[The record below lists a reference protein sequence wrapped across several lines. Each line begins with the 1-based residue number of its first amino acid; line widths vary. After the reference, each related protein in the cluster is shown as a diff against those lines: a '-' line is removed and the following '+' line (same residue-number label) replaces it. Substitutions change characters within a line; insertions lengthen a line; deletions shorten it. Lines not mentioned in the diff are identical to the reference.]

1 MNNNGILLIMSN
13 ANGWRNP
20 SVHGGAESHT
30 TTIINKMSDFNW
42 YILLPTQLYDVLRD
56 RFTSPH
62 LFYSP
67 IKTLFRNT
75 NVFKD
80 LVQGLFYTLKIILI
94 GWKLR
99 DKYSLIYAATTNFS
113 DMFPTFLLSIF
124 TRKPYITK
132 YHISIYDSPSFW
144 EIYQNYRDEK
154 NSVPDSFIR
163 GVLARITLSLMKR
176 AKINIVPCNYLENQ
190 LVNCGVNRGLI
201 RTNYH
206 GLDFT
211 SWHSYKDDS
220 LKKKYDLCFIGR
232 IEKNKGVLDFINVAH
247 NLKDQQPDI
256 SAVIVGDGTYLKE
269 ARSIINDRGL
279 SKNIITTGFLEVER
293 FKYLQQSRIFLSPTY
308 GKEGFGI
315 TLLEAIF
322 FNTPTVAYTHPVF
335 EEIFGSS
342 NLVKLIKQDSSL
354 MAEVVSALLKN
365 DAPTDAWLDLKK
377 YSLDQCVQ
385 REKNIIMEAL

>member
-1 MNNNGILLIMSN
+1 MNKTGVLLIMSN
-13 ANGWRNP
+13 PNGWRNP
-20 SVHGGAESHT
+20 SVQGGAEHMS

-42 YILLPTQLYDVLRD
+42 YILLPTQLYDKFRD
-56 RFTSPH
+56 LFSSPH

-94 GWKLR
+94 GWQLR
-99 DKYSLIYAATTNFS
+99 NKYSLIYAPTTNFS
-113 DMFPTFLLSIF
+113 DIFPTFLLSII

-132 YHISIYDSPSFW
+132 YRISIYDGPGFW
-144 EIYQNYRDEK
+144 RIYQNYRDEK

-163 GVLARITLSLMKR
+163 GVLASVTLSLMKR
-176 AKINIVPCNYLENQ
+176 AKLNLVPCNFLGNQ
-190 LVNCGVNRGLI
+190 LVDRGVNRETV

-211 SWHSYKDDS
+211 SLNSYKDDS
-220 LKKKYDLCFIGR
+220 LKKKYDLCFIAR
-232 IEKNKGVLDFINVAH
+232 IEKNKGVLDFINVVQ
-247 NLKDQQPDI
+247 NLKDQKPDI

-279 SKNIITTGFLEVER
+279 SKNITTTGFLEVER

-315 TLLEAIF
+315 TLLEALF
-322 FNTPTVAYTHPVF
+322 FNTPIVAYTHPVF
-335 EEIFGSS
+335 EEVFGSY
-342 NLVKLIKQDSSL
+342 NLVKLIKQDPAL
-354 MAEVVSALLKN
+354 LTEVVSELLKN
-365 DAPTDAWLDLKK
+365 DAPTDKRFDLKK
-377 YSLDQCVQ
+377 FSLDQCVQ
-385 REKNIIMEAL
+385 REKNIIIEAL